1 MKVRTMSRPSRQ
13 KKTPG
18 AEGRC
23 EEATPGTLDGE
34 EPLAGLFRVI
44 PTPWSASSEGEDD
57 GLSAA

>member
-1 MKVRTMSRPSRQ
+1 MSRPSRQ